1 LRSSV
6 SITARRPK
14 GPCLLVE
21 WESPGRAF
29 LEAIGPALSRSR
41 PPLAPERRYCGVPG
55 RAIVASN
62 LMHLALILFGVVVL
76 PLMNFSWLTR
86 QLPPPPVKEYKL
98 TYVRSLTLPAMED
111 VSGAEQGHRGVAGGK
126 TAFHPQQLIRIA
138 RGNLQVP
145 TVYQPPKIVLPRHD
159 SELMNLLVIPG
170 ATAVPASP
178 DPMPKAA
185 SRRRLPALQPV
196 VVPPPPPDVARDLKP
211 KLLLPMPEVVAPP
224 PDVLSGNRV
233 SRSRWTEL
241 ASNRNLPLPPPSASP
256 TRPGTGSGAAGE
268 EEVKD
273 AGILISSLPGQT
285 LGAPAGPIEGSLAMS
300 PAGQGATGA
309 GGSGGGEGIG
319 TGSGPGAGTSGTGP
333 GSGSNGRGYGAS
345 STAKGGIS
353 PGPGPGGSGDG
364 NGPPSPVPGVTISG
378 GGVYQAGVVYLP
390 SFGSSAAPNMA
401 ATPDRPLGPRR
412 SPGLTVIATPRSG
425 GALNLYG
432 VLKGPKVYTIYFD
445 TRLGATVLQF
455 SELNSDGPG
464 FDGDL
469 TAPDP
474 LKTDLPDDIRSAR
487 LILSCVIDRM
497 GMLRQ
502 FHVLESGN
510 AEFAKRVLDALANWR
525 FRPVLRGNTAIA
537 VAAILGFR
545 VDTR

>member
-1 LRSSV
+1 MRSSV
-6 SITARRPK
+6 SITARGPK
-14 GPCLLVE
+14 EPRLLVE

-29 LEAIGPALSRSR
+29 LESIRPALARSR
-41 PPLAPERRYCGVPG
+41 RPLASERRYSGVPG
-55 RAIVASN
+55 RAIFASN
-62 LMHLALILFGVVVL
+62 LLHVALILFGLLVL
-76 PLMNFSWLTR
+76 PLLNFSWLTR
-86 QLPPPPVKEYKL
+86 RLLPPPVKEYTL

-111 VSGAEQGHRGVAGGK
+111 VSGAEQGRRGTAGGK
-126 TAFHPQQLIRIA
+126 TAFHPKQLIRIA

-170 ATAVPASP
+170 ATAVPARA

-185 SRRRLPALQPV
+185 SRRRLPAFQPV

-211 KLLLPMPEVVAPP
+211 KLLLPTPEVVAPP
-224 PDVLSGNRV
+224 PDVLSGKAL
-233 SRSRWTEL
+233 SQSRWTEL
-241 ASNRNLPLPPPSASP
+241 ASNQNLPSPPPPASP
-256 TRPGTGSGAAGE
+256 TRPSAGSGAAGE
-268 EEVKD
+268 EMQD

-285 LGAPAGPIEGSLAMS
+285 LGAPAGPIGGSLVMS
-300 PAGQGATGA
+300 PAGKGTTGVGGA
-309 GGSGGGEGIG
+309 GGGEGIG
-319 TGSGPGAGTSGTGP
+319 TGSGPGAGTGGTGP
-333 GSGSNGRGYGAS
+333 GAGSDGSGYGAS
-345 STAKGGIS
+345 TTAKGGIS
-353 PGPGPGGSGDG
+353 PGPGPGGSGNG
-364 NGPPSPVPGVTISG
+364 HGPPSPVTGVTIQG

-390 SFGSSAAPNMA
+390 SFGPSSAPSMT

-474 LKTDLPDDIRSAR
+474 LKTDLPDDIHSAR
-487 LILSCVIDRM
+487 LILSCIIDRV
-497 GMLRQ
+497 GRLQ
-502 FHVLESGN
+502 EFHVLESGN
-510 AEFAKRVLDALANWR
+510 AQFAKKVLDALAHWR